1 MQLKRKGKQNTN
13 YTRNKK
19 NEKKKRVFNVRTNEK
34 LKTYK
39 LKQKEGKRKRKTKRM

>member
-19 NEKKKRVFNVRTNEK
+19 NEKKKK
-34 LKTYK
+34 GI
-39 LKQKEGKRKRKTKRM
+39 QRKNK